1 MNVDDFKT
9 ITDDL
14 KRRKIPVE
22 VKGAV
27 TAMLDKKA
35 EKVVVIKLKG
45 INDITDFM
53 VIGSGNSPR
62 QNSAISDEVQRK
74 LKTEFKMKAFSVEG
88 EREAD
93 WILLDYIDFIVHIF
107 TEEHRKRYS
116 LEKLWMDGKRY
127 DFYFD
132 QESQG

>member
-35 EKVVVIKLKG
+35 EKVVVLKLKG
-45 INDITDFM
+45 INDITDFL
-53 VIGSGNSPR
+53 VICSGNSPR

-74 LKTEFKMKAFSVEG
+74 LKKEFKMKAFGVEG

-107 TEEHRKRYS
+107 TDEHRKKYS

-127 DFYFD
+127 NFYTD